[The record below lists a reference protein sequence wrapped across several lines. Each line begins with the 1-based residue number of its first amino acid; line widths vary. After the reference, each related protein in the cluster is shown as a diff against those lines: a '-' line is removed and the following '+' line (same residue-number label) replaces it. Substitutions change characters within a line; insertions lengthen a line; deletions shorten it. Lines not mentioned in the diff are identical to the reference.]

1 MAQQTKRRRSKYRGN
16 AAGMRESHLQP
27 KAGTGSKGRGAKGA
41 PATRANRFDQ
51 PPTWRSA
58 FNRALVAIVFFV
70 FLVILIFKQ
79 PVASAVALSGVM
91 LLIYV
96 PMGYYTDLW
105 LYNRRQRQKAQP
117 PKPSK
122 KAQDDAK

>member
-16 AAGMRESHLQP
+16 AAGMRESHLEP
-27 KAGTGSKGRGAKGA
+27 KTPAGAKGKGA
-41 PATRANRFDQ
+41 RGATTTRANRFDQ
-51 PPTWRSA
+51 PPSWRSA

-70 FLVILIFKQ
+70 LLVILIFDQ
-79 PVASAVALSGVM
+79 PVGSAIALSGLM

-105 LYNRRQRQKAQP
+105 LYNRRQKQKAQG
-117 PKPSK
+117 KVK
-122 KAQDDAK
+122 

>member
-1 MAQQTKRRRSKYRGN
+1 MAQQTKRRRRSKYRGN
-16 AAGMRESHLQP
+16 AAGMREAHLQA
-27 KAGTGSKGRGAKGA
+27 KSGAGAKGKPGA
-41 PATRANRFDQ
+41 RTAGAARVNRFDQ

-70 FLVILIFKQ
+70 LLVILLFDQ
-79 PVASAVALSGVM
+79 PVGSALALSAVM

-105 LYNRRQRQKAQP
+105 LYRRRQRQKAQG
-117 PKPSK
+117 KIT
-122 KAQDDAK
+122 